1 MMMYSVTVRIALSLF
16 MLFLGNNLLGQGV
29 SFFSTEPDEFI
40 REFSANLSQAKGERG
55 AQAAGMLTR
64 VWNDSTMNG
73 QDKEEFITLANIMVS
88 RRFHAESDLAYF
100 TIAYSLIRQGE
111 SYVRLDM
118 DQFMEVTL
126 RCVTE
131 LAQKR
136 AGRYLKALV
145 EYIPEGFP
153 IKREKFSWYI
163 SQNIPELMMIE
174 IESKEGPAYQAPVL
188 RYSETDLIYKNYRDS
203 THILRTQG
211 DFNLVAITF
220 VGNKGRVDWSKMG
233 LDSSDVYCDFHDY
246 KLNFHY
252 GLVQVDTVDFYYK
265 SLLKE
270 PIVGFF
276 EDLNLGHKNLNKAN
290 YPYFKSHAGGV
301 VIENFIPNVRYE
313 GGFSLKGIRKIGSAY
328 DIWVDYVPPPTPE
341 GEEPDPWGYSAT
353 SAEDSWNDESMEES
367 MEENEWDYAAVEGS
381 EWETTDD
388 SEWDSGW
395 EDDSGESEEEPPYEE
410 ESFAEDTGEIFPDES
425 DPYFNKVKQH
435 VLAKLELNRKDTL
448 IMKLEGEAFVL
459 DLERLVG
466 KSMAAAIYTSQEDS
480 LYHPSM
486 DLLYTT
492 MDSTIILKKPKRGNF
507 KSIPFTSSYH
517 EYFLYFEAII
527 WDLRTDEIQFTAF
540 VDKENKVSAIESFDY
555 FTKSRFDQFKNV
567 MKFNPV
573 GAIYRYAV
581 THPDVPIFPSSITE
595 DEKYRMPEETPT
607 LERALPGLEGSGF
620 INYDKKTKQIT
631 PLPKLYDWGRA
642 ARNKKDYDAIQV
654 ISKVEEGA
662 HATMRLDDKNIELN
676 GVYPFSLSDS
686 VYLRVLPLEGQVS
699 VLENRNLQFGGALAV
714 GKVNFY
720 SNDEERPA
728 FTFDYESYKIV
739 CDSIDSLRFV
749 LVRNPPPGYEPTALE
764 KALSNTVFEGIT
776 GAIHIDD
783 PNNKNGQKRD
793 KNRHFPVFDSYGNS
807 YLYWAKPN
815 IEGGVYSKDKMYF
828 ALAPFVLD
836 SLEDFNSLD
845 LSFQGEF
852 YSSEIFPSFQQ
863 ELQVMEDGTLGF
875 IAEPPAYGYKIYN
888 GNGKFLANDSTN
900 TGIKLD
906 GNGLQGG
913 GTVEYLGTIAKSDT
927 FVFHFDSVMAN
938 VNYFNMRRGYRG
950 GVYFPQ
956 VDADNAKYK
965 WFTKDSVLQI
975 SSTFEALSIFNDE
988 GQFSGTLSITEKGMV
1003 GSGELVMGEIKVISD
1018 SIVFH
1023 DMDFEVRQGD
1033 FIVLDEDD
1041 PEQEVFVASDVSI
1054 TYDVRRHQS
1063 NFETKEVA
1071 ALKADFPIHQYKT
1084 SLAKGFYKKINRE
1097 LKLETTSSY
1106 LKDNI
1111 FVSTDPKQDSLNFK
1125 AQNAVY
1131 NIDTREVDIAGV
1143 PHVFVADAMITPEEQ
1158 NVVLQESGLIRPL
1171 SNAIIEA
1178 DQESKMHRIYD
1189 ATVNIY
1195 SRNEYEGG
1203 GKYDYIEVN
1212 GKEQYIDFAN
1222 IKVNSDTTTIASG
1235 IIQEDQG
1242 FYLTERIFF
1251 RGNTQLDASEKF
1263 LTFEGEVRIESENP
1277 VFKGAWFK
1285 FEKTV
1290 VNPDSVFIPID
1301 EDLEDPFGNQLTV
1314 GLNYVPENRVFYSN
1328 FLQAKDNEFDVE
1340 VLSASGGLT
1349 FDRKKKEF
1357 RIGSEEKL
1365 KNQTFRGATVSFN
1378 DADNTITSQGFMR
1391 FPYNFEPKTINIKMA
1406 GGWKEDLRARQISS
1420 NLIAGIDMSVLPK
1433 EQLDKLAQNL
1443 LFLTTS
1449 NKDIDFNQQAFIESA
1464 SELLDE
1470 GSKEDRETFKFLE
1483 NVKNAMVYTDIK
1495 LARQLPYTILLSN
1508 LNFNYSIDY
1517 KALYSDSEVGLI
1529 GINGTPI
1536 NKMINAK
1543 IVYKFGSIGADG
1555 EKLKDKLTVYLEVDE
1570 FNWVYFHFEG
1580 ETVKTLSTYYDEYNY
1595 PMQDMVDKRKGDS
1608 GYRFEMATED
1618 EISQFRQDFVIK
1630 FIK

>member
-1 MMMYSVTVRIALSLF
+1 MHSITVKIALFLV
-16 MLFLGNNLLGQGV
+16 ML
-29 SFFSTEPDEFI
+29 
-40 REFSANLSQAKGERG
+40 FSANGIFAQGVNFFATEPEEFYREFTANLNQAKGDRG
-55 AQAAGMLTR
+55 SEAATMLSA
-64 VWNDSTMNG
+64 VWSDSTMTLE
-73 QDKEEFITLANIMVS
+73 DKEAFITMANIMVS
-88 RRFHAESDLAYF
+88 KRFRTENELAYF
-100 TIAYSLIRQGE
+100 TQAYALIRQGT
-111 SYVRLDM
+111 SYVRLDL
-118 DQFMEVTL
+118 DQFMDVTL
-126 RCVTE
+126 QCVTKLE
-131 LAQKR
+131 PKR
-136 AGRYLKALV
+136 TGRFFRSLV
-145 EYIPEGFP
+145 EYIPTGYP
-153 IKREKFSWYI
+153 IKRNKFSWYI
-163 SQNIPELMMIE
+163 SQNIPDLKMIE
-174 IESKEGPAYQAPVL
+174 LPSKDGPAYEAPVL
-188 RYSETDLIYKNYRDS
+188 HYENTDLVYKNIGRDS
-203 THILRTQG
+203 TRIKNTRG
-211 DFNLVAITF
+211 DFNLIAITF
-220 VGNKGRVDWSKMG
+220 VGNRGRVDWSKVG
-233 LDSSDVYCDFHDY
+233 LDSSDVYCDFRDY

-252 GLVQVDTVDFYYK
+252 GLIKVDTVDFHYN

-270 PIVGFF
+270 PIVGMF
-276 EDLNLGHKNLNKAN
+276 EDLNLGYKNINKAN

-328 DIWVDYVPPPTPE
+328 DIWVDYVPPPSPP
-341 GEEPDPWGYSAT
+341 GEEEDPWSVT
-353 SAEDSWNDESMEES
+353 SADEAWEDESRDEEWGES
-367 MEENEWDYAAVEGS
+367 EWDYSAVEES
-381 EWETTDD
+381 EWDTDD
-388 SEWDSGW
+388 SDWDDTW
-395 EDDSGESEEEPPYEE
+395 EEEDSYEE
-410 ESFAEDTGEIFPDES
+410 ETYEEETAVEEEVFYEEE

-435 VLAKLELNRKDTL
+435 VLAKLEMVRGDTL

-459 DLERLVG
+459 DLDRLVG
-466 KSMAAAIYTSQEDS
+466 KSMAAAIYTSTEDS
-480 LYHPSM
+480 IFHPSM

-492 MDSTIILKKPKRGNF
+492 TDSTITLKKPKRGNF

-527 WDLRTDEIQFTAF
+527 WDLQEDKIEFTAF

-555 FTKSRFDQFKNV
+555 FTKARFTQFKNV
-567 MKFNPV
+567 MQFNPI

-581 THPDVPIFPSSITE
+581 MHPDVPIFPASIT
-595 DEKYRMPEETPT
+595 DDFRLPDQ
-607 LERALPGLEGSGF
+607 LEPLELSLPGLEGSGF
-620 INYDKKTKQIT
+620 ITYDKKTKQIF
-631 PLPKLYDWGRA
+631 PLPKLYDWARA

-654 ISKVEEGA
+654 ISKVDNGA
-662 HATMRLDDKNIELN
+662 HATMRLEDKNIEMR

-686 VYLRVLPLEGQVS
+686 VYLRVLPLEQKVT
-699 VLENRNLQFGGALAV
+699 VMQNRNLEFGGALAV

-728 FTFDYESYKIV
+728 FTFDYESYKIA
-739 CDSIDSLRFV
+739 CDSIDSMRFV
-749 LVRNPPPGYEPTALE
+749 LVRNPPPGYEPTPLE

-776 GAIHIDD
+776 GAIHVDD
-783 PNNKNGQKRD
+783 PNNKNGQDRK
-793 KNRHFPVFDSYGNS
+793 KYRHFPVFDSYGNS

-815 IEGGVYSKDKMYF
+815 IEGGVYTKDKMYF

-852 YSSEIFPSFQQ
+852 FSSEIFPSFKQ

-875 IAEPPAYGYKIYN
+875 VAEAPPTGHKIYD
-888 GNGKFLANDSTN
+888 GNGKFYSD
-900 TGIKLD
+900 IKLD
-906 GNGLQGG
+906 GSGLQGN
-913 GTVEYLGTIAKSDT
+913 GTVEYLGTVAKSDS
-927 FVFHFDSVMAN
+927 FVFHFDSVMAE
-938 VNYFNMRRGYRG
+938 VHEFNMRRGYRG
-950 GVYFPQ
+950 GVYFPEVTANTAQ
-956 VDADNAKYK
+956 YK
-965 WFTKDSVLQI
+965 WFTKDSVLQV
-975 SSTFEALSIFNDE
+975 SSTYEALSVFGGE
-988 GQFSGTLSITEKGMV
+988 GQFTGTLSITHKGMV
-1003 GSGELVMGEIKVISD
+1003 GTGDLVMGEIKVSGD

-1023 DMDFEVRQGD
+1023 DMDFEVQKGD
-1033 FIVLDEDD
+1033 FIVLDESD
-1041 PEQEVFVASDVSI
+1041 PDKELFVASDVEIS
-1054 TYDVRRHQS
+1054 YDVRRHQS

-1071 ALKADFPIHQYKT
+1071 ILKGDFPIHQYKT
-1084 SLAKGFYKKINRE
+1084 TLAKGFYKRINRE

-1125 AQNAVY
+1125 AQNAVF
-1131 NIDTREVDIAGV
+1131 NIDSREVDITGV
-1143 PHVFVADAMITPEEQ
+1143 PNIFVADAMITPQDQ

-1171 SNAIIEA
+1171 ENATIEA
-1178 DQESKMHRIYD
+1178 DQESKLHRIYE
-1189 ATVNIY
+1189 ATVSIY
-1195 SRNEYEGG
+1195 SRSEYEGG

-1235 IIQEDQG
+1235 IIQESQG

-1285 FEKTV
+1285 FNKTV

-1301 EDLEDPFGNQLTV
+1301 EDMEDPFGNQLTV

-1328 FLQAKDNEFDVE
+1328 FLQAKDNDYDME

-1365 KNQTFRGATVSFN
+1365 KNQSFRGATVSFN

-1391 FPYNFEPKTINIKMA
+1391 FPYDFEPKTLDVKMA
-1406 GGWKEDLRARQISS
+1406 GSWKENLRQRQIST
-1420 NLIAGIDMSVLPK
+1420 NLIMGINMDILPK
-1433 EQLDKLAQNL
+1433 DQLEKLSQDM

-1449 NKDIDFNQQAFIESA
+1449 NKDIDFNQQAFIESV

-1470 GSKEDRETFKFLE
+1470 GSREDRETFKFID

-1495 LARQLPYTILLSN
+1495 LSRQLPFTLLLSN
-1508 LNFNYSIDY
+1508 VNFNYSIDY

-1529 GINGTPI
+1529 GINGVPV
-1536 NKMINAK
+1536 NKMVNAK

-1555 EKLKDKLTVYLEVDE
+1555 EKEKDKMTIYLEVDE

-1580 ETVKTLSTYYDEYNY
+1580 ETLRTLSTNYDGYNY
-1595 PMQDMVDKRKGDS
+1595 PLQDQVDKRKSES
-1608 GYRFEMATED
+1608 GFRFEMATED
-1618 EISQFRQDFVIK
+1618 EISQFRQDFIIK